1 MGKFLIC
8 KVPTGLTFHLK
19 AANGET
25 IGTSEVYNSKEACL
39 GGIESVKTNAPL
51 APIEDR
57 TAVNFKEEKCPKFQ
71 VYAEHGD
78 EKPRFRLLAKNGQE
92 ILASQSYTSME
103 SCIKGVHS
111 VKANAPEAVVEE
123 EPIKE

>member
-39 GGIESVKTNAPL
+39 NGIESVKTNAPI
-51 APIEDR
+51 APVEDQ
-57 TAVNFKEEKCPKFQ
+57 TVDGWKEEKCPKFQ
-71 VYAEHGD
+71 VYDERGD
-78 EKPRFRLLAKNGQE
+78 GKPRFRLLAKNGQE
-92 ILASQSYTSME
+92 ILASQAYTAKE
-103 SCIKGVHS
+103 SCMKGIHS
-111 VKANAPEAVVEE
+111 VVENAPDAPVEE
-123 EPIKE
+123 EEA